1 MADSTQTSEQARPS
15 GEQGARSRF
24 GAGAQR
30 SASGDRGGDRGG
42 DRSGGGDRPGGGP
55 GGDRGGDRPGGG
67 PGGDRGDRPGGGDRP
82 ERGDRRGGRGGG
94 FGGRGRGR
102 KEPIF
107 GTGEVVDYKD
117 IQRLRRCLDERGKIS
132 NRRKTNC
139 NAGQQRALT
148 VAIKR
153 ARHMALL
160 PFVSDGRR

>member
-30 SASGDRGGDRGG
+30 SASGDRGGDR
-42 DRSGGGDRPGGGP
+42 S
-55 GGDRGGDRPGGG
+55 GGDRPGGG
-67 PGGDRGDRPGGGDRP
+67 PGGDRGDRPGGDRP

>member
-30 SASGDRGGDRGG
+30 SA
-42 DRSGGGDRPGGGP
+42 P
-55 GGDRGGDRPGGG
+55 GDRGGDRPGGG
-67 PGGDRGDRPGGGDRP
+67 GGYRGGDRPGGDRPGGDDRGDRPGGGDRP

-107 GTGEVVDYKD
+107 APGETVDYKD

-139 NAGQQRALT
+139 KAGEQRALT
-148 VAIKR
+148 VAVKR

>member
-1 MADSTQTSEQARPS
+1 MADSTQTSEQARPG

-24 GAGAQR
+24 SAGAQR
-30 SASGDRGGDRGG
+30 PA
-42 DRSGGGDRPGGGP
+42 GGDRPGS
-55 GGDRGGDRPGGG
+55 DRDR
-67 PGGDRGDRPGGGDRP
+67 GDRGDRPGGDRP
-82 ERGDRRGGRGGG
+82 GGDRGDRGERGERRGGGRGGFG
-94 FGGRGRGR
+94 GGRGRGR

-107 GTGEVVDYKD
+107 APDDVVDYKD
-117 IQRLRRCLDERGKIS
+117 VQRLRRCLDERGKIS

-148 VAIKR
+148 VAVKR

>member
-1 MADSTQTSEQARPS
+1 MADSTQTSEQGRPS
-15 GEQGARSRF
+15 GDQGARSRF
-24 GAGAQR
+24 NAGAQR
-30 SASGDRGGDRGG
+30 SASGDRPERGG
-42 DRSGGGDRPGGGP
+42 DRPGGDRPGGDRPGGDRFGGGDRAGGGDRPGG
-55 GGDRGGDRPGGG
+55 DRP
-67 PGGDRGDRPGGGDRP
+67 GGDRP

-102 KEPIF
+102 KEPIYAV
-107 GTGEVVDYKD
+107 GEVVDYKD
-117 IQRLRRCLDERGKIS
+117 VQRLRRALDERGKIS

-139 NAGQQRALT
+139 SAGQQRAMT

>member
-1 MADSTQTSEQARPS
+1 MADSTQTSEQARPG

-24 GAGAQR
+24 SAGAQR
-30 SASGDRGGDRGG
+30 PA
-42 DRSGGGDRPGGGP
+42 GGDRPGSDRGDRGERP
-55 GGDRGGDRPGGG
+55 GGDRG
-67 PGGDRGDRPGGGDRP
+67 
-82 ERGDRRGGRGGG
+82 ERGERRGGGRGG

-107 GTGEVVDYKD
+107 APDDVVDYKD
-117 IQRLRRCLDERGKIS
+117 VQRLRRCLDERGKIS

-148 VAIKR
+148 VAVKR